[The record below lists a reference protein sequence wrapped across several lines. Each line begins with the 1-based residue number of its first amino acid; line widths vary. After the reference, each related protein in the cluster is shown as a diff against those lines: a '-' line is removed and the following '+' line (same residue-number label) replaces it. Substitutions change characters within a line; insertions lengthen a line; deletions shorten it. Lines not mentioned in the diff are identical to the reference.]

1 MENGNHQN
9 LNNLDNSVNYLYDR
23 FINPMLNDTKSI
35 TISYLYWRKNKE
47 KSGSIQFSLEKFP
60 FGGNYAFVAGIDE
73 IINLIE
79 NFKFKKDDVEFLK
92 SSGLYAYI
100 EDEFW
105 EYLLNINLDDIILYG
120 LNNGSLIEKSDQPI
134 LVLSGPLCKLTL
146 LSFPISNLLSFSSLV
161 CTNSVR
167 MKIASGLD
175 RKILLLEFG
184 LRRAQGPL
192 GGLMAS
198 KYSYL
203 AFDAVS
209 NVLSGCLYNIPVKG
223 TCAHAY
229 IMSFQNEYYKTID
242 HNTFYNESVKLFNK
256 CLEVRER
263 LRWTHTN
270 LDELFSFA
278 TFASVYKDSS
288 NLLVDTYNTIESG
301 VKNTIIIAIALKE
314 TLGYKIKGIRL
325 DSGDLPEL
333 SKKARELF
341 CKIAEETGYEEI
353 RNITITASNDINE
366 NSINEFNK
374 KGHAMDVYG
383 IGTNLVTC
391 QLQPF
396 MEIKLSSLDNDKK
409 CELEN
414 ILYKNK
420 ISYNEKVL
428 ENSKK
433 YLQENLKI
441 LISHGNY

>member
-1 MENGNHQN
+1 MENGNYQN
-9 LNNLDNSVNYLYDR
+9 VKKSEDYLYQG
-23 FINPMLNDTKSI
+23 FINPMLNDTKAI
-35 TISYLYWRKNKE
+35 ANSYIYWRKNKD
-47 KSGSIQFSLEKFP
+47 KSGSIQFSLDKFP
-60 FGGNYAFVAGIDE
+60 FFGNYAFIAGIDE

-92 SSGLYAYI
+92 SSGLYSYI
-100 EDEFW
+100 ENEFW
-105 EYLLNINLDDIILYG
+105 DYLINLNLDDIILYG
-120 LNNGSLIEKSDQPI
+120 LDNGSLIEKSDEPI
-134 LVLSGPLCKLTL
+134 LVLTGPLAKLKL

-175 RKILLLEFG
+175 KKILLLEFG

-192 GGLMAS
+192 GGITAS

-203 AFDAVS
+203 VFDAVS
-209 NVLSGCLYNIPVKG
+209 NVLSGSLYNIPVKG

-229 IMSFQNEYYKTID
+229 IMSFQNEYYKTINA
-242 HNTFYNESVKLFNK
+242 NTFYNESVQLFNK

-263 LRWTHTN
+263 LKWTHTN

-288 NLLVDTYNTIESG
+288 NMLVDTYNTIESG
-301 VKNTIIIAIALKE
+301 VKNTIITAIALKE
-314 TLGYKIKGIRL
+314 TSGYKIRGIRL

-341 CKIAEETGYEEI
+341 HKIAEETGYEEI
-353 RNITITASNDINE
+353 RNIKITASNDINE
-366 NSINEFNK
+366 NSINEFNR

-396 MEIKLSSLDNDKK
+396 MEIKVSSCGHDLKPGK
-409 CELEN
+409 V
-414 ILYKNK
+414 LYENK
-420 ISYNEKVL
+420 ISYNEKEL
-428 ENSKK
+428 EKSKK
-433 YLQENLKI
+433 FLEQNLET